1 MKLRNRLVESGDR
14 RAPEAHGRQE
24 GVQSLGGPIHQADR
38 RGLNGRI
45 GRVVLSHVHRRGDI
59 VPILLGEGPYV
70 RHHRVLHVLLLAR
83 ITAHDKRRR
92 RADDRTA
99 AHVNPVRGQGDVA
112 PRRRGKGDRWDVRV
126 DSETGILYVLDRTN
140 DLLHV
145 RQESAGGIHDDDE
158 ILVGRDRGLGRP
170 MDIVG
175 RPGIDLDVEGD
186 EEYARGT
193 RQRTRRRRR
202 RGSRQ
207 ERQHGYRHGQEGPDQ
222 RTEHPTHEIH

>member
-1 MKLRNRLVESGDR
+1 M
-14 RAPEAHGRQE
+14 PEIAKNPWPAFT
-24 GVQSLGGPIHQADR
+24 S
-38 RGLNGRI
+38 
-45 GRVVLSHVHRRGDI
+45 
-59 VPILLGEGPYV
+59 
-70 RHHRVLHVLLLAR
+70 R
-83 ITAHDKRRR
+83 ITRAAAMISIKMPTTEAPMICAPRNPSAMKITAATHKKRGRW
-92 RADDRTA
+92 ADDRTA
-99 AHVNPVRGQGDVA
+99 AHVNRVRGQGDIT
-112 PRRRGKGDRWDVRV
+112 PRRRGQSDRRDVRV

-202 RGSRQ
+202 RGPRQ
-207 ERQHGYRHGQEGPDQ
+207 GRQRGYRHGHEARDQ
-222 RTEHPTHEIH
+222 RP